1 MDFCWHEC
9 TCISLFSQHVNK
21 EEFNWIII
29 IIIIIIIISSSSS
42 SSSSSTND
50 TTTRTVNRI
59 TAMDSRVQGRC

>member
-1 MDFCWHEC
+1 MLFCVVMLNLQLA
-9 TCISLFSQHVNK
+9 TRLFSQHVNK

-29 IIIIIIIISSSSS
+29 IIS

-59 TAMDSRVQGRC
+59 TAMDSRVQGRCEYEFV